1 MKRDLGRSVLMI
13 CHVALVGCALQ
24 LFLIPMSFTKGKC
37 RVLHLGRRNNR
48 VHLYRLGADLLDSV
62 PVTPQRRT
70 RSGQQEDLR
79 TFKKDLD
86 SALRHGWPHV
96 EPSTSH

>member
-70 RSGQQEDLR
+70 RSGQQDAMSQQCTLLA
-79 TFKKDLD
+79 KKDSVILG
-86 SALRHGWPHV
+86 ALKRA
-96 EPSTSH
+96 